1 MLKQHEEDLDQKI
14 DVNVSCDSI
23 SAELVVVNDELQQQ
37 SIETK
42 MKLGIQVS
50 GVNKRKYSINTHT
63 YNMTDYEAEQHLNV
77 ILGVKSL
84 DVQLRQND
92 IITNP
97 RLSLRELGTTIDL
110 DTVELYQRG
119 QIHVH
124 PKIACSLVMTDDITV
139 NLSTGNFRIYQ

>member
-37 SIETK
+37 SVETK

-63 YNMTDYEAEQHLNV
+63 YDMTDYEAEQHLNV

-84 DVQLRQND
+84 DV
-92 IITNP
+92 
-97 RLSLRELGTTIDL
+97 
-110 DTVELYQRG
+110 
-119 QIHVH
+119 
-124 PKIACSLVMTDDITV
+124 
-139 NLSTGNFRIYQ
+139 